1 MKGGVLFKFIII
13 LSIISFGLVIAVEY
27 PVTESPETT
36 RPNRLNPIEETQNIK
51 SVTKYTS
58 EPFWS
63 VLEVLTPEE
72 RANAKID
79 IILDV
84 TESSE
89 AHNFAKHLEQLWNNH
104 QYDEALS
111 KFTELNKMINPMG
124 ATVGISWREPI
135 LSPELSDNPYVQ
147 IVNRDSIYVVAF
159 DVDYS
164 NGNYFCVLGL
174 EGDRTGGGSR
184 FSVNI
189 STNGGTNWS
198 ETYCLGGFAYKMNDI
213 GGEVSGR
220 HFWVGYTGGNGNRT
234 LWLQRYKT
242 TDGERDTFPNGSAT
256 YAAFVAPTTDTIK
269 ELEIASNH
277 TYVNN
282 RVYLFCIMDSDSL
295 RFFWGDTNGV
305 SWSADHPPYANA
317 KNGLDACWN
326 EGYNISDSNVFFIS
340 YVGTNDTVN
349 IFRCDRTVTW
359 DRYFRY
365 YIGSCPEEAEKTT
378 IGAYR
383 DTLCCAFLYQGG
395 RVRYLIKYGS
405 NPIWY
410 YNDVPQDTSPG
421 HLNYT
426 ADLTC
431 RGNKIHLVYRAPG
444 NQGVYTYRNYDQYAP
459 WSTPQ
464 RYDESRYV
472 HAWIRPEIQWIGTG
486 DNVGIVWASYP
497 AGLQKAYFTKTP
509 ITNIVE
515 NSEITISKSRLKS
528 YIVPGGVNIQYN
540 LTNSGPVT
548 IKVFDITGKLITKEN
563 EMKQA
568 GIHSWFWSAKIS
580 GIYFVKVNANG
591 ETGTVKIILTN

>member
-1 MKGGVLFKFIII
+1 MSKFIII
-13 LSIISFGLVIAVEY
+13 LSIISFGLVLATEY
-27 PVTESPETT
+27 PAIESQIPVSIKNITNVKQVHNKRT
-36 RPNRLNPIEETQNIK
+36 IE
-51 SVTKYTS
+51 YTYK
-58 EPFWS
+58 PFWS
-63 VLEVLTPEE
+63 VLEVLTSEE

-111 KFTELNKMINPMG
+111 QFTELNKMINPIG
-124 ATVGISWREPI
+124 ATVGISWRKPI

-147 IVNRDSIYVVAF
+147 INNRDSIYVVAY

-164 NGNYFCVLGL
+164 NNHYFCVLGL

-189 STNGGTNWS
+189 STNGGINWS

-242 TDGERDTFPNGSAT
+242 TDGERDTFQNGSAT
-256 YAAFVAPTTDTIK
+256 FAAFVAPSADTIR
-269 ELEIASNH
+269 ELEITSNQTH
-277 TYVNN
+277 QSS
-282 RVYLFCIMDSDSL
+282 RVYLFCIMTSDSL
-295 RFFWGDTNGV
+295 RYFWDDTSAM
-305 SWSADHPPYANA
+305 SWTAAHPTYANA

-326 EGYNISDSNVFFIS
+326 EGFTPSDTHGLFMS

-349 IFRCDRTVTW
+349 ILRRTNTW
-359 DRYFRY
+359 YRHYRY
-365 YIGSCPEEAEKTT
+365 YIGPCPEEAEKTT

-405 NPIWY
+405 NPTWY

-444 NQGVYTYRNYDQYAP
+444 NQGVYTYRNYYQYAP

-464 RYDESRYV
+464 PYDEDTYV

-486 DNVGIVWASYP
+486 DDIGIVWATIP
-497 AGLQKAYFTKTP
+497 ARQQRAYFTKTP
-509 ITNIVE
+509 FPGIAE
-515 NSEITISKSRLKS
+515 NSEISINKLQLKS
-528 YIVPGGVNIQYN
+528 HWVPGGINLQYN

-548 IKVFDITGKLITKEN
+548 IKVFDITGKLITTQN
-563 EMKQA
+563 EIKQA
-568 GIHSWFWSAKIS
+568 GVHNWFWSAKTS
-580 GIYFVKVNANG
+580 GIYFVTVNANCK
-591 ETGTVKIILTN
+591 TGTVKIVLTK